1 MEVKKKHSLRCYQ
14 LFYLKVIEMEL
25 QLSLY
30 PQPQPSFHNTTN
42 AKGKELVRLDTAAK
56 SLEDKV
62 LALYSDGKPR
72 NAWEAFR
79 ELKIKDRTVIKDSVK
94 RAITNLTSEKFGRK
108 LIKTDIKTKGQYH
121 IPNYQ
126 YKLNKI

>member
-1 MEVKKKHSLRCYQ
+1 
-14 LFYLKVIEMEL
+14 MEL

-30 PQPQPSFHNTTN
+30 PQPQPRSYHNTTS

-56 SLEDKV
+56 RLEDKV

-121 IPNYQ
+121 IDNYQ
-126 YKLNKI
+126 YKLR